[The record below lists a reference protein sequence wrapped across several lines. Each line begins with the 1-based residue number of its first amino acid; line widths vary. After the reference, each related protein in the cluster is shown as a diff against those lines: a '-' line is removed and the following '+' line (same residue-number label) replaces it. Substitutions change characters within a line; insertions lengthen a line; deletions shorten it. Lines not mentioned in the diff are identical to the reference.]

1 MAKKLTALVQSNS
14 DSDDDDTGAPDG
26 AAFENSSGGITDVLN
41 DLLGKANSQLEAAR
55 EAEKSNL
62 NNFELLSMSLT
73 DQIKFATK
81 EMDEAKKSLAES
93 QELKATAEGDLG
105 VTTGDLNADSSSLA
119 SVHHD
124 CMSKANVFEAE
135 VKSRGEE
142 LKALAMAKKIVIEAT
157 SMAQTS
163 FLQITTRSDLVSFE
177 AVRFVRDLS
186 KKQHSTALAQLAS
199 RMDTTA
205 RFGGSNRE
213 DVFAKIKGLVSDM
226 IAKLEAEAAADA
238 TEKAFCDKELA
249 ETTAKKTD
257 KSDEI
262 EKMSAKIDKLTS
274 ESKILKSEVAGLEAQ
289 LGELIKSQAEMDKIR
304 QEEKGNFEVNHAELN
319 RNLAGIQNA
328 LKVLNEYYAKP
339 SFHGNSDGESTGI
352 IGLLEVCE
360 ADFSKEI
367 AEISDAEAT
376 SAYTYEQ
383 ESKENEVT
391 KVAKEQ
397 DVKYKTKAA
406 ASLDK
411 SVSEYT
417 SDRSGVQTELGAVN
431 EYLKELNARCS
442 GRAESY
448 AERKARR
455 EEEIAGLNE
464 AMTVL
469 ENETALLQTK
479 SKHFMFV
486 RRHDKERPRR

>member
-26 AAFENSSGGITDVLN
+26 AVFENSSGGITDVLN

-93 QELKATAEGDLG
+93 QEIKASAAGDLG
-105 VTTGDLNADSSSLA
+105 VTTGDVNADSSSLA

-142 LKALAMAKKIVIEAT
+142 LKALAMAKKIVVEAT

-163 FLQITTRSDLVSFE
+163 FLQISTRSDLVNFE
-177 AVRFVRDLS
+177 AVRFVRDLG

-213 DVFAKIKGLVSDM
+213 DVFTKIKALVSDM

-249 ETTAKKTD
+249 ETTVKKTD

-262 EKMSAKIDKLTS
+262 EKMSAKIDKLS
-274 ESKILKSEVAGLEAQ
+274 SKSKILKSEVAGLEAQ
-289 LGELIKSQAEMDKIR
+289 LGELISSQAEMDKIR
-304 QEEKGNFEVNHAELN
+304 LEEKGNFEVNHVELN
-319 RNLAGIQNA
+319 RNLVGIQKA
-328 LKVLNEYYAKP
+328 LKVLTEYYAKP
-339 SFHGNSDGESTGI
+339 SFHGNSDGASTGI

-383 ESKENEVT
+383 ESKENELT
-391 KVAKEQ
+391 KLAKEQ
-397 DVKYKTKAA
+397 DVKYKTKA
-406 ASLDK
+406 SLGLDK

-417 SDRSGVQTELGAVN
+417 SDRSGVQTELSAVN

-448 AERKARR
+448 SERKTRR
-455 EEEIAGLNE
+455 EEEIAGLND
-464 AMTVL
+464 AMSVL

-486 RRHDKERPRR
+486 RRH